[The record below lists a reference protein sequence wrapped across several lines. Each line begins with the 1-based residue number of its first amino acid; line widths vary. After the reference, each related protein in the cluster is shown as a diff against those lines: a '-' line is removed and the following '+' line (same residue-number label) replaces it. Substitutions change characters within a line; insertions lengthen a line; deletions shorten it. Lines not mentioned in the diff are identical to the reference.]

1 MQATKEYIAARLNV
15 ITAEKC
21 RLLRLLAT
29 ASNDAEPR
37 RLERGR
43 RDLEQEEPA
52 LVVLLNEVVSGSK

>member
-1 MQATKEYIAARLNV
+1 MQATKEYIAACLNV

-29 ASNDAEPR
+29 ASNDVERR

-43 RDLEQEEPA
+43 RDLEQQETA
-52 LVVLLNEVVSGSK
+52 LTVLLIEVVSGSK